1 MMAGL
6 TLNQGRTAQGPRSVT
21 LPLQVTAP
29 LKPGDVAREGSGE
42 WLLRE
47 FARSNQ
53 KFTTFKQ
60 ELARP
65 WWKLW

>member
-1 MMAGL
+1 
-6 TLNQGRTAQGPRSVT
+6 
-21 LPLQVTAP
+21 
-29 LKPGDVAREGSGE
+29 LKANDVAREGSGE

-53 KFTTFKQ
+53 KFTSFKQ

>member
-1 MMAGL
+1 MAGL
-6 TLNQGRTAQGPRSVT
+6 TASRGHLTKRPAGAAPLPTA
-21 LPLQVTAP
+21 TAP
-29 LKPGDVAREGSGE
+29 LKSADAAREGSGE

-53 KFTTFKQ
+53 RFTSFKA

>member
-1 MMAGL
+1 MTKRLQGAA
-6 TLNQGRTAQGPRSVT
+6 TPLNM
-21 LPLQVTAP
+21 TAP
-29 LKPGDVAREGSGE
+29 LKPTDVAREGSGE

-53 KFTTFKQ
+53 KFSSFKQ

-65 WWKLW
+65 WWRLW

>member
-1 MMAGL
+1 MAGL
-6 TLNQGRTAQGPRSVT
+6 IAGQGRPAKAPATPTPS
-21 LPLQVTAP
+21 LPATAP
-29 LKPGDVAREGSGE
+29 LKVNDVAREGSGE

-53 KFTTFKQ
+53 KFTSFKQ

>member
-1 MMAGL
+1 MAKHPVGA
-6 TLNQGRTAQGPRSVT
+6 TPAHPT
-21 LPLQVTAP
+21 TAP
-29 LKPGDVAREGSGE
+29 LKPNDVAREGSGE

-53 KFTTFKQ
+53 KFTSFKQ

>member
-1 MMAGL
+1 MAGL
-6 TLNQGRTAQGPRSVT
+6 TASQRLAKGPAET
-21 LPLQVTAP
+21 KTPLKVSAP
-29 LKPGDVAREGSGE
+29 LKPNDAAREGSGE

-53 KFTTFKQ
+53 KFTSFRQ

-65 WWKLW
+65 WWQLW